1 MIKIKDLPAPA
12 ELTNEL
18 IEQLT
23 EEFKLTDKA
32 VWKKDYISKQLLAM
46 SKGKCCFSE
55 CKLVE
60 EGKYLEVEH
69 FYPKSIY
76 PDEVLKW
83 ENLLPISSAVNKAKL
98 DHDTKIEPIIN
109 PRFDDPKKHLA
120 FRSFGRYI
128 GKTSIGEKTWRVLG
142 LNDRAN
148 WWEKRTQVACKAIE
162 LLEDISEDLQDYNNL
177 TTKTTLKRNKIIS
190 RLRNLFTEGTPKA
203 EYSGLVAS
211 YILHDS
217 NYEIIK
223 NLLIKNDLWDDE
235 FKELEQQLKFCALDV
250 IS

>member
-1 MIKIKDLPAPA
+1 MIKIKDLPAPT
-12 ELTNEL
+12 ELTDEL

-46 SKGKCCFSE
+46 SEGKCCFSE

-98 DHDTKIEPIIN
+98 NHDTKAEPIIN

-120 FRSFGRYI
+120 FRAYRFKGKDEI
-128 GKTSIGEKTWRVLG
+128 GNTTVEVLN
-142 LNDRAN
+142 LNDTN
-148 WWEKRTQVACKAIE
+148 LWVNKRFEIGNYAVE
-162 LLEDISEDLQDYNNL
+162 RLEEISKDLEEYDDS
-177 TTKTTLKRNKIIS
+177 TSKTTVKKNKII
-190 RLRNLFTEGTPKA
+190 RKLRNLFHEGTPKA
-203 EYSGLVAS
+203 EYSSVVAS
-211 YILHDS
+211 YILHD
-217 NYEIIK
+217 NDYEIIK

>member
-12 ELTNEL
+12 ELTDEL
-18 IEQLT
+18 IKHLT
-23 EEFKLTDKA
+23 AEFKATNNP
-32 VWKKDYISKQLLAM
+32 VWKKVYISKQLLAM
-46 SKGKCCFSE
+46 SEGKCCFSE

-98 DHDTKIEPIIN
+98 DHDTKIESIIN

-120 FRSFGRYI
+120 FRAYRFKGKDEI
-128 GKTSIGEKTWRVLG
+128 GNKTVEVLN
-142 LNDRAN
+142 LNDTN
-148 WWEKRTQVACKAIE
+148 LWVKKRFEIGNDAVE
-162 LLEDISEDLQDYNNL
+162 RLEDISKDLEEYDGSIN
-177 TTKTTLKRNKIIS
+177 KTTYKKNQII
-190 RLRNLFTEGTPKA
+190 RKLRNLLHEGTPKA
-203 EYSGLVAS
+203 EYSAVVAS
-211 YILHDS
+211 YLLHD
-217 NYEIIK
+217 NDYNIIK